1 MERTLILVK
10 PDGLQRALS
19 GEIIDRLEKT
29 GLKISGIKLL
39 RLSEDIASKHY
50 EEHTGKPFF
59 EDLVNYICSG
69 PIIAM
74 VLEGP
79 NAVEKARNIIGK
91 TNPLESPAGTIRGD
105 LGLEVSRN
113 LIHGSANINDA
124 IREIN
129 IFFEKQEIIEYKRSN
144 DKWIID

>member
-10 PDGLQRALS
+10 PDGLQRGLS
-19 GEIIDRLEKT
+19 GEIIGRLEKT

-39 RLSEDIASKHY
+39 HLSNEIASVHY
-50 EEHTGKPFF
+50 EEHIGKPFF

-69 PIIAM
+69 PIIAL
-74 VLEGP
+74 VFEGP
-79 NAVEKARNIIGK
+79 NAVEKARSIIGK

-113 LIHGSANINDA
+113 LIHGSANIDDA
-124 IREIN
+124 NRQIN
-129 IFFEKQEIIEYKRSN
+129 IFFEKQ
-144 DKWIID
+144 

>member
-10 PDGLQRALS
+10 PDGLQRGLS
-19 GEIIDRLEKT
+19 GEIIGRLEKT
-29 GLKISGIKLL
+29 GLKISGMKLL
-39 RLSEDIASKHY
+39 HLSKEMASIHY
-50 EEHTGKPFF
+50 EEHIGKPFF
-59 EDLVNYICSG
+59 EDLVSYICSG
-69 PIIAM
+69 PIIAL
-74 VLEGP
+74 VFEGP
-79 NAVEKARNIIGK
+79 NAVEKARSIIGK

-113 LIHGSANINDA
+113 LIHGSANIGDA

>member
-10 PDGLQRALS
+10 PDGLQRGLS
-19 GEIIDRLEKT
+19 GEIIGRLEKT

-113 LIHGSANINDA
+113 LIHGSANISDA
-124 IREIN
+124 NREIN
-129 IFFEKQEIIEYKRSN
+129 IFFEKHEIIEYKRSN
-144 DKWIID
+144 EKWIID

>member
-113 LIHGSANINDA
+113 LIHGSANISDA
-124 IREIN
+124 NREIN
-129 IFFEKQEIIEYKRSN
+129 IFFEKHE
-144 DKWIID
+144 

>member
-10 PDGLQRALS
+10 PDGLQRGLS
-19 GEIIDRLEKT
+19 GEIIGRLEKT
-29 GLKISGIKLL
+29 GLKISGMKLL
-39 RLSEDIASKHY
+39 HLSKEIASIHY
-50 EEHTGKPFF
+50 EEHIGKPFF

-69 PIIAM
+69 PIIAL
-74 VLEGP
+74 VFEGP
-79 NAVEKARNIIGK
+79 NAVEKARSIIGK

-105 LGLEVSRN
+105 LGLEVSRK
-113 LIHGSANINDA
+113 LIHGSANIGDA
-124 IREIN
+124 NREIN

>member
-10 PDGLQRALS
+10 PDGLQRGLS
-19 GEIIDRLEKT
+19 GEIIGRLEKT

-39 RLSEDIASKHY
+39 HLSNEIASVHY
-50 EEHTGKPFF
+50 EEHIGKPFF

-69 PIIAM
+69 PIIAL

-79 NAVEKARNIIGK
+79 NAVEKARSIIGK

-113 LIHGSANINDA
+113 LIHGSANIDDA
-124 IREIN
+124 NREIN

>member
-1 MERTLILVK
+1 MESTLILVK
-10 PDGLQRALS
+10 PDGLQRGLS
-19 GEIIDRLEKT
+19 GEIIVRLEKT
-29 GLKISGIKLL
+29 GLKISGMKLL
-39 RLSEDIASKHY
+39 QLSKEIASKHY

-59 EDLVNYICSG
+59 EELVNYICSG

-105 LGLEVSRN
+105 LGLEISRN
-113 LIHGSANINDA
+113 LIHGSANIGDA
-124 IREIN
+124 NREIK
-129 IFFEKQEIIEYKRSN
+129 IFFKKYEIIEYKRSN
-144 DKWIID
+144 EKWIVD

>member
-10 PDGLQRALS
+10 PDGLQRGLS
-19 GEIIDRLEKT
+19 GEIIGRLEKT

-39 RLSEDIASKHY
+39 HLSNEIASVHY
-50 EEHTGKPFF
+50 EEHIGKPFF

-69 PIIAM
+69 PIIAL
-74 VLEGP
+74 VFEGP
-79 NAVEKARNIIGK
+79 NAVEKARSIIGK

-113 LIHGSANINDA
+113 LIHGSANIDDA
-124 IREIN
+124 NREIN

>member
-10 PDGLQRALS
+10 PDGLQRGLS
-19 GEIIDRLEKT
+19 GEIIGRLEKT
-29 GLKISGIKLL
+29 GLKISGMKLL
-39 RLSEDIASKHY
+39 HLSKEIASIHY
-50 EEHTGKPFF
+50 EEHIGKPFF

-69 PIIAM
+69 PIIAL
-74 VLEGP
+74 VFEGP
-79 NAVEKARNIIGK
+79 NAVEKARSIIGK

-113 LIHGSANINDA
+113 LIHGSANIDDA
-124 IREIN
+124 NREIN

>member
-113 LIHGSANINDA
+113 LIHGSANISDA
-124 IREIN
+124 NREIN